1 MIASELP
8 NSAIIVL
15 SSLTS
20 NGPMT
25 PKSIIKKLKLP
36 SRTVTFALRTL
47 IDEKIVRKIP
57 NLTDMRQP
65 IYHVNLDRVK
75 ELQLMFRID
84 QVSRFQ
90 AEIRQSTGSAH
101 TFTK

>member
-47 IDEKIVRKIP
+47 IDEKIVGLPCPGQQPRCAHRETGTERRAARKEGRH
-57 NLTDMRQP
+57 DSRKE
-65 IYHVNLDRVK
+65 DR
-75 ELQLMFRID
+75 
-84 QVSRFQ
+84 
-90 AEIRQSTGSAH
+90 
-101 TFTK
+101 